1 MFDSPSKVTARDV
14 MFDKFRAAACR
25 AGGGAFVYLD
35 HASATPEGH
44 SSATRTFAEA
54 HRVWCATLPPV
65 SFVAVSRDQETV
77 VELARQNGARTPG
90 GAELRYKIGEL
101 RDVVKAMAR
110 ERVCAVWVDLCATKD
125 DGDALGAAVRT
136 LARTGGAVGVTLT
149 CRGIGADGQTKA
161 VRAMLRA
168 GGVRDVCILQYES
181 AGGKPVILGLG
192 TVAQASDAPLA
203 KEALHTPVAEKKAY
217 FGCCNRPLSAGLE
230 KVCTLKNGHL
240 GPCDD
245 AACDD
250 APRTVRA
257 TRGTIAKRA
266 RGASSPP

>member
-1 MFDSPSKVTARDV
+1 MRLVSF
-14 MFDKFRAAACR
+14 
-25 AGGGAFVYLD
+25 L
-35 HASATPEGH
+35 
-44 SSATRTFAEA
+44 FAVR
-54 HRVWCATLPPV
+54 RVGKLTCGVPCVSLLPP
-65 SFVAVSRDQETV
+65 
-77 VELARQNGARTPG
+77 RTN
-90 GAELRYKIGEL
+90 
-101 RDVVKAMAR
+101 
-110 ERVCAVWVDLCATKD
+110 LCATKD

-161 VRAMLRA
+161 VR
-168 GGVRDVCILQYES
+168 DVCILQYES

-192 TVAQASDAPLA
+192 TVAQAFEASLA

-230 KVCTLKNGHL
+230 KVCTLKNGYL
-240 GPCDD
+240 GPCG
-245 AACDD
+245 D

-266 RGASSPP
+266 RGASSP